1 MHVSW
6 NVNRIGHNTED
17 FDLQLNE
24 DEFTEMKF

>member
-6 NVNRIGHNTED
+6 NVNWIGHNTED

-24 DEFTEMKF
+24 DEFTEIKF